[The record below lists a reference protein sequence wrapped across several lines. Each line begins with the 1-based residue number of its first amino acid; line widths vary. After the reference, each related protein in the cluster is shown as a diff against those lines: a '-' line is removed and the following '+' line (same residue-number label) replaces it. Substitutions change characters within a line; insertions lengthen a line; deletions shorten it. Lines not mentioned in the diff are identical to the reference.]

1 MDMNQFNLPVSML
14 RQYCFCPRIPY
25 FYIARNITPVEKEWM
40 SQGIEEHKR
49 QEMLSKRRNLSRF
62 GISTI
67 GKISFNVELY
77 SDQLSLHGI
86 CDAILSA
93 DSELSIIEFKNS
105 DYDKFTIGTAVQLCA
120 YAMLCEEKYGEII
133 KQCFVLYGSKGK
145 TRKVNID
152 ASIRSKTL
160 EIRDHIIKKLKK
172 ADIPPSSAEENKCG
186 QCEFF
191 NFCADRF

>member
-1 MDMNQFNLPVSML
+1 M
-14 RQYCFCPRIPY
+14 
-25 FYIARNITPVEKEWM
+25 
-40 SQGIEEHKR
+40 
-49 QEMLSKRRNLSRF
+49 
-62 GISTI
+62 
-67 GKISFNVELY
+67 
-77 SDQLSLHGI
+77 
-86 CDAILSA
+86 SA

-160 EIRDHIIKKLKK
+160 EIRDHIIENLKK

>member
-1 MDMNQFNLPVSML
+1 MDTSQFNLPVSML

-25 FYIARNITPVEKEWM
+25 FYIARNISPLEKVWM
-40 SQGIEEHKR
+40 SQGTEEHKR

-67 GKISFNVELY
+67 GNVSFNVEVY
-77 SDQLSLHGI
+77 SDNLSLHGI
-86 CDAILSA
+86 CDAILFTE
-93 DSELSIIEFKNS
+93 SELCVIEFKNS
-105 DYDKFTIGTAVQLCA
+105 EYEKFSLGTAVQLCA
-120 YAMLCEEKYGEII
+120 YSMLCEEKYGVEV
-133 KQCFVLYGSKGK
+133 KQCFVLYGNKGN
-145 TRKVNID
+145 TRRASID

-160 EIRDHIIKKLKK
+160 EVRDSIIHNLKK